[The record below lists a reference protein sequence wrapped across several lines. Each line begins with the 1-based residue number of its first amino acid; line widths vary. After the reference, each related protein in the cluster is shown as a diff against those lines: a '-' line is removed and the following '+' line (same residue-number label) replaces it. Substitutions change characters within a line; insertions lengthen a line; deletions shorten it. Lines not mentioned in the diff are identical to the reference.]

1 MSRYKSAIFDLDGT
15 LLNTLPDLMNSVN
28 YVLKKNNQPIRT
40 YDEVRR
46 FVGNGIRKLMERAT
60 PDDIS
65 TELFEKE
72 YQEFQ
77 DHYQLHCM
85 DDTVPYDGMMRLLKY
100 LQDNGIKTAIVSNK
114 NDSAVQKLYQHYFC
128 DEIDTARGI
137 KEGMKTKPNPDV
149 GFSAMNEINAERESS
164 IYIGDSDVD
173 AATAK
178 NLGLDCILVSWG
190 FKDREFLQQFDVMK
204 IADTIDDIIEILD

>member
-77 DHYQLHCM
+77 IQ
-85 DDTVPYDGMMRLLKY
+85 
-100 LQDNGIKTAIVSNK
+100 
-114 NDSAVQKLYQHYFC
+114 
-128 DEIDTARGI
+128 
-137 KEGMKTKPNPDV
+137 
-149 GFSAMNEINAERESS
+149 
-164 IYIGDSDVD
+164 
-173 AATAK
+173 
-178 NLGLDCILVSWG
+178 
-190 FKDREFLQQFDVMK
+190 
-204 IADTIDDIIEILD
+204 